1 METVNDRSPA
11 SDERDV
17 AAQVAYEVAKSLY
30 FEERLRRPSSTEVMT
45 LTQKTIHSAPVYD
58 PYKGITPE
66 YIEDLLKHCVNTPP
80 YGRPRTVRRG
90 QDLCTSLLDWKC
102 A

>member
-11 SDERDV
+11 SAEREI

-30 FEERLRRPSSTEVMT
+30 FEEQLHRPSSAEVMT
-45 LTQKTIHSAPVYD
+45 ITQKTIQSAPVYD
-58 PYKGITPE
+58 PYKGSE
-66 YIEDLLKHCVNTPP
+66 YIEDLLKHCVNTPS